1 MKRTLYY
8 GCPAVALV
16 LMTIAI
22 ATAQSPKEE
31 AEADAAVEAA
41 VAEAEA
47 AAEAQIEA
55 AKAQARDA
63 IDQARAAK
71 KAVEERRV
79 RKAKVAVEAVAP
91 IRKEFR
97 VFERHPAW
105 ATAGVKWEH
114 KAPDEETL
122 KLVDLDRKLSGK
134 VAEIVAKFK
143 GISEGE
149 DRDEAQSE
157 LADAVAEQFTVR
169 QQMREKQLQQLEEQI
184 ERLRGLQDQRSEQ
197 KDRIIDDRVQQLI
210 REATGLGWGETSDN
224 FNFNYEFKVDA
235 DVMPFGGP
243 ARIEAPA
250 RIMLHS
256 GADAAPMIITTEG
269 DRLIRTDGGEDPFA
283 GKPEPD
289 ADAAPKK

>member
-31 AEADAAVEAA
+31 AEAEAAAEAA
-41 VAEAEA
+41 VAEAEVA
-47 AAEAQIEA
+47 AAAQIEA
-55 AKAQARDA
+55 AKAQAREA

-71 KAVEERRV
+71 KAVEERHV

-91 IRKEFR
+91 IRKEVR

-105 ATAGVKWEH
+105 ATAGVSWERS
-114 KAPDEETL
+114 APDEETM

-143 GISEGE
+143 DISEDE
-149 DRDEAQSE
+149 DREEAE
-157 LADAVAEQFTVR
+157 KALADAVAEQFTVR

-224 FNFNYEFKVDA
+224 FNFNYEFKVDT
-235 DVMPFGGP
+235 DVLPFGGP
-243 ARIEAPA
+243 PRIEAPA
-250 RIMLHS
+250 RIMLRP
-256 GADAAPMIITTEG
+256 GADAAPVVMRSDVVLVFLEFLG
-269 DRLIRTDGGEDPFA
+269 VFSFGW
-283 GKPEPD
+283 
-289 ADAAPKK
+289 